1 MVLRGVV
8 MLTFCLAFIDDFEDE
23 KIFENLFYT
32 YRKQMIYLAMSYLH
46 NQEDAEDVVH
56 DVFLNI
62 AQRHMSIIKNIKND
76 IDMRNYLL
84 KATKNTAISKI
95 RKNKKIIQSS
105 VPISELI
112 FDDLYSNDFV
122 DKICRDCDYV
132 DVVTGIKSLDEI
144 YRNSLYYHFVLEL
157 SIEQVSKILNQSI
170 STTKKQLVRGKKL
183 LLNSLK
189 LEGD

>member
-1 MVLRGVV
+1 
-8 MLTFCLAFIDDFEDE
+8 MLTFCLALIDDFEDE
-23 KIFENLFYT
+23 KLFENLFYT
-32 YRKQMIYLAMSYLH
+32 YRNQMIYLAVSYLH

-62 AQRHMSIIKNIKND
+62 AQRHMPIIKNIKND

-112 FDDLYSNDFV
+112 FDDLYSNDFI
-122 DKICRDCDYV
+122 DKICSESDYV
-132 DVVTGIKSLDEI
+132 DVVAAIKSLDEI